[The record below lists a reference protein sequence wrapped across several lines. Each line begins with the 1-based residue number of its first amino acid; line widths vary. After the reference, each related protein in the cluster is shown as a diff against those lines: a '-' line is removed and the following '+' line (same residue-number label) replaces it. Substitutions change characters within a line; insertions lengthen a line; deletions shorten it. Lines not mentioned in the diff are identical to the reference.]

1 MKFFFDTGSPIPI
14 IPSMTN
20 PKEIQLTTKR
30 FVDVNKNHM
39 KFRGEARVEF
49 KTGEKQKTTKTNNGK
64 QKHRATVGTRQARQT
79 GDRAPRK
86 KYNIIR
92 NTNTDERSEK
102 ILNEYEDLFKINHTI

>member
-1 MKFFFDTGSPIPI
+1 
-14 IPSMTN
+14 
-20 PKEIQLTTKR
+20 
-30 FVDVNKNHM
+30 M

-49 KTGEKQKTTKTNNGK
+49 KTGEKQNLPKLITENKNTEPLLG
-64 QKHRATVGTRQARQT
+64 Q
-79 GDRAPRK
+79 DRLDKLEIGLQEK